1 MKKYCFWLV
10 LCISFF
16 LTGCQK
22 EEKAPVTGM
31 KLFYIN
37 KDETEIVSEPYTM
50 KSTEKKDQVEELI
63 EALSIEPQ
71 NPDYK
76 LAKPTEITLLGYAF
90 GEAGQLQL
98 GFDINYYNVTG
109 ISEVLMRAAIV
120 KTFTQIEGITYIDF
134 LVNGRPL
141 ILDGENWVSM
151 MSADQFIDNVGEL
164 TSYSQVD
171 QVSIFFAN
179 ETGDG
184 LLESVR
190 SIEYDGSI
198 PIEQIIIEQLIEGP
212 LDIEV
217 EAGMQPTIPKDTV
230 LHKISRK
237 DGICTVD
244 LSSEFLNKLPNVTEA
259 ATIYSIVN
267 TLISEENID
276 RVQILI
282 NGEVT
287 SVYRKLAIDQPLERN
302 LDIIKSEK

>member
-1 MKKYCFWLV
+1 MKKYCFWFL
-10 LCISFF
+10 LCLSLF
-16 LTGCQK
+16 LIGCHK
-22 EEKAPVTGM
+22 KVNEPVSGT

-37 KDETEIVSEPYTM
+37 EDETAIVSEPYEL
-50 KSTEKKDQVEELI
+50 KSTDTKGQVEEFI

-71 NPDYK
+71 NSKYK
-76 LAKPTEITLLGYAF
+76 LAKPSEITLLGYRFA
-90 GEAGQLQL
+90 EAGQLQL

-120 KTFTQIEGITYIDF
+120 KTFSQIEGITYIEF

-141 ILDGENWVSM
+141 VLDGENWVSL
-151 MSADQFIDNVGEL
+151 MSADQFIDNVGEM

-171 QVSIFFAN
+171 QVSLFFAN
-179 ETGDG
+179 EAGDG

-190 SIEYDGSI
+190 RIEYDGSI

-212 LDIEV
+212 LDVEV
-217 EAGMQPTIPKDTV
+217 QAGMQATIPADTV
-230 LHKISRK
+230 LNKISKK

-276 RVQILI
+276 KVQILI
-282 NGEVT
+282 DGET
-287 SVYRKLAIDQPLERN
+287 TNLYRKIALDHPLERN

>member
-1 MKKYCFWLV
+1 MKKYCVWLI
-10 LCISFF
+10 LCLCLF
-16 LTGCQK
+16 LIGCQK
-22 EEKAPVTGM
+22 KANEPVTGM

-37 KDETEIVSEPYTM
+37 KDETEIVSEPYTL
-50 KSTEKKDQVEELI
+50 KSTDKKGQVEEFI
-63 EALSIEPQ
+63 EALSIEPK

-76 LAKPTEITLLGYAF
+76 LAKPSEITLLGYAF
-90 GEAGQLQL
+90 GEAGQLKL

-120 KTFTQIEGITYIDF
+120 KTFTQIEGITYVEF

-151 MSADQFIDNVGEL
+151 MSADQFIDNVGDL

-190 SIEYDGSI
+190 RIEYDGSI
-198 PIEQIIIEQLIEGP
+198 PIEQIIVEQLIEGP
-212 LDIEV
+212 LEAEV

-230 LHKISRK
+230 LHKISKK
-237 DGICTVD
+237 DGICIVD

-259 ATIYSIVN
+259 TTIYSIVN

-276 RVQILI
+276 KVQILI
-282 NGEVT
+282 DGEVT
-287 SVYRKLAIDQPLERN
+287 NLYRKIAIDHPLERN